1 MGQFGGGLS
10 NGVDRRFRRLPSD
23 SVTAILHNNLT
34 SVGRESRKLGL
45 QWMDPYLVKRSWLFA
60 FFWLAHRES
69 PPGCEHDQWT
79 VAKIS
84 HGMRLGCA
92 LLECLAT
99 RRGHKRFGLRYNP
112 AMASISTSASFGRR
126 ATCTVDR
133 AGGADV
139 KYLAYTSF
147 MAEKSLMSFRKTVV
161 FTT

>member
-1 MGQFGGGLS
+1 MDGPIS
-10 NGVDRRFRRLPSD
+10 
-23 SVTAILHNNLT
+23 
-34 SVGRESRKLGL
+34 RET
-45 QWMDPYLVKRSWLFA
+45 QLFA
-60 FFWLAHRES
+60 FFWLAHREG

-92 LLECLAT
+92 LLESIAI